1 MSKAVQELSSFF
13 SEDGKKKAVIYRVL
27 GGDTKYSVSIMN
39 ESGSNFSSEFETLEK
54 AEDFAEDWVL

>member
-13 SEDGKKKAVIYRVL
+13 SEDGRRKAIIYRVL

-39 ESGSNFSSEFETLEK
+39 ESGSNFSSDFDTLED
-54 AEDFAEDWVL
+54 AEDYAEDWVL

>member
-13 SEDGKKKAVIYRVL
+13 SEDGKKKAIIYRVL
-27 GGDTKYSVSIMN
+27 GVESTFSVSIMN
-39 ESGSNFSSEFETLEK
+39 ESGSNFSSEFNSLEA

>member
-13 SEDGKKKAVIYRVL
+13 SEDGRRKAIIYRVL

-39 ESGSNFSSEFETLEK
+39 ESGSNFSSDFNTLED
-54 AEDFAEDWVL
+54 AENFAEDWVL